1 MAKKVTKK
9 TSKVNTTRKLTGDA
23 AKQREKSDK
32 ETIKRIKTLGTQVV
46 KSSLTVADFDYRVHR
61 AKSV

>member
-32 ETIKRIKTLGTQVV
+32 EKQSFRFKLATYV
-46 KSSLTVADFDYRVHR
+46 
-61 AKSV
+61 